1 MLDLDSLI
9 DKSHKTIS
17 KINTSIEIDQSGKS
31 TIHHKQNSS
40 SFGEA
45 TPLTEKELEEAI
57 LNNVEGGTEN
67 WETASTASLQ
77 MESKKETF

>member
-31 TIHHKQNSS
+31 TIHHKKNA
-40 SFGEA
+40 FF
-45 TPLTEKELEEAI
+45 I
-57 LNNVEGGTEN
+57 
-67 WETASTASLQ
+67 
-77 MESKKETF
+77 